1 LSLNQPILTLVR
13 AAAEKLTTAG
23 NITAK
28 LDAEFLMAH
37 ILGCERAGL
46 YTFSRDLSKAEQSQF
61 DGYVEQRLTGEP
73 VAYILGEQ
81 AFWTLELK
89 VNEHTLIPRPDTE
102 TLVEAVLSR
111 TKDSTSKTILD
122 LGTGSGCIL
131 LSLLSE
137 LKSAKG
143 LGVDIS
149 TGALAVAAENAEANG
164 LAGRADFE
172 ESDWFAKVERP
183 DGGFSVIVSNP
194 PYIPEADIKGLM
206 PDVQNFEPLSALE
219 GGPDGLGPYRIIADE
234 AGAYLTDSGLVAVE
248 VGIHQAE
255 DVVSLFFTAGFINIE
270 KHKDLAGI
278 ERVVSAINHVD

>member
-1 LSLNQPILTLVR
+1 MSLNQPIVTLVR
-13 AAAEKLTTAG
+13 AAAEKLAAAG
-23 NITAK
+23 NTTAK
-28 LDAEFLMAH
+28 LDTEFLMAH

-46 YTFSRDLSKAEQSQF
+46 YTFSRDLSKAEQNKF
-61 DGYVEQRLTGEP
+61 DRYVEQRLTGEP
-73 VAYILGEQ
+73 VAYVLGEQ
-81 AFWTLELK
+81 AFWTLDLK

-111 TKDSTSKTILD
+111 TRNSVPETILD

-137 LKSAKG
+137 LKSTNG

-149 TGALAVAAENAEANG
+149 SGALAVAMENATANG
-164 LAGRADFE
+164 MLARTAFE
-172 ESDWFAKVERP
+172 TSDWFSKVDRP

-194 PYIPEADIKGLM
+194 PYIPEADIKDLM

-255 DVVSLFFTAGFINIE
+255 DVVSLFSTAGFINIE